1 MILNKQF
8 ALENGGFVSAAPV
21 KKEIAWFSGG
31 EQKVA
36 TVFVRLKSYQSVMA
50 EIQSGASGNGATAAR
65 IASSIVDED
74 GQPVFSVEDVCGNAE
89 HGPMSESLT
98 VALLT
103 AISEANGLVAAPGP
117 KT

>member
-1 MILNKQF
+1 MILSKQF

-21 KKEIAWFSGG
+21 KKEITWLSGG

-50 EIQSGASGNGATAAR
+50 EIQNGLSGNGAAAR

-103 AISEANGLVAAPGP
+103 AISEANGLDAAPSP
-117 KT
+117 KL